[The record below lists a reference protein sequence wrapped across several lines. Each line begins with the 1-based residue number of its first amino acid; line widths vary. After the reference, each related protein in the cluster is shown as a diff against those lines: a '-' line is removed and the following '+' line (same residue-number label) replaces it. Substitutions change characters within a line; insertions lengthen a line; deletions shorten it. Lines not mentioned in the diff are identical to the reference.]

1 MQNTQ
6 YTETD
11 QGPLGQI
18 EYRSLAVA
26 LRVSHTAK
34 IDPFTPTCSIISLVP
49 YIVIKSNGQEVA
61 RRELDR
67 GVVVG
72 RAPDCDVSVR
82 DILLS
87 RRHCRLQPSDD
98 GWMVQDLQSKN
109 GTVIDGERLRVP
121 RLLSDND
128 VIRLGR
134 SKIIFHAGL
143 PEEDFADRRLTPAR
157 PADPGDSLAGTLSG
171 FSLLLPGEGEI
182 PEDMPCPQPRPKD
195 PPAYDHE
202 ELQQLL
208 TAIASSSWDSVYA
221 EARQPLRGGQG
232 IESDED
238 SQSRRRVRPS
248 SPTDLSLQVNPASL
262 PSAVAVEAC
271 RPRRKSGFR
280 PSLHVIVVTIWL
292 GFLALL
298 TTNHNPIAG
307 GSMPRQAPGRFP
319 AANLHSNEP
328 SADVPVNGDLL
339 EAADEEFQEPSGPA
353 APPPT
358 RFNPAAAR
366 AAAAAAG
373 VHFLMIW

>member
-1 MQNTQ
+1 M
-6 YTETD
+6 
-11 QGPLGQI
+11 
-18 EYRSLAVA
+18 
-26 LRVSHTAK
+26 
-34 IDPFTPTCSIISLVP
+34 P

-67 GVVVG
+67 GVVIG

-121 RLLSDND
+121 RLLCDND

-143 PEEDFADRRLTPAR
+143 PEEDFADRLMTPAR

-171 FSLLLPGEGEI
+171 FSLLLPGEGET
-182 PEDMPCPQPRPKD
+182 PDDMPCPQPRPKD
-195 PPAYDHE
+195 PPAYDHA

-238 SQSRRRVRPS
+238 AQSRRRVRPS

-262 PSAVAVEAC
+262 PPAVAIAAPQ
-271 RPRRKSGFR
+271 PRRKTGFR

-292 GFLALL
+292 GFLVLL
-298 TTNHNPIAG
+298 TTNHKPVAG
-307 GSMPRQAPGRFP
+307 GSTPRQAPERSP
-319 AANLHSNEP
+319 AANLHSNAP
-328 SADVPVNGDLL
+328 NTDVLVNGDFVQ
-339 EAADEEFQEPSGPA
+339 AADEEFQGSSEPAAP

-358 RFNPAAAR
+358 RFNPAAAK
-366 AAAAAAG
+366 AAAATAAI
-373 VHFLMIW
+373 HLLMVW

>member
-1 MQNTQ
+1 M
-6 YTETD
+6 
-11 QGPLGQI
+11 
-18 EYRSLAVA
+18 
-26 LRVSHTAK
+26 
-34 IDPFTPTCSIISLVP
+34 P

-121 RLLSDND
+121 RLLCDND

-134 SKIIFHAGL
+134 SKIIFHAGV
-143 PEEDFADRRLTPAR
+143 PGDDFPDRVSAAVR

-171 FSLLLPGEGEI
+171 FSLLLPGEAET

-195 PPAYDHE
+195 PPAYDHA
-202 ELQQLL
+202 ELQELL

-232 IESDED
+232 IESDD
-238 SQSRRRVRPS
+238 DAQSRRRVRPS
-248 SPTDLSLQVNPASL
+248 SPTDLSLQINPASL
-262 PSAVAVEAC
+262 PSAVAVAVSQ
-271 RPRRKSGFR
+271 PRRRSAFM
-280 PSLHVIVVTIWL
+280 PSLHLIVVTIWL

-298 TTNHNPIAG
+298 STNHKPIAG
-307 GSMPRQAPGRFP
+307 GSTPRQAPERSP
-319 AANLHSNEP
+319 AADLQSNEP
-328 SADVPVNGDLL
+328 VADVPVNGDLL
-339 EAADEEFQEPSGPA
+339 EAADEELQESAGPA

-358 RFNPAAAR
+358 RFNPAAAK
-366 AAAAAAG
+366 AAAATAAI
-373 VHFLMIW
+373 HFLMIW

>member
-1 MQNTQ
+1 M
-6 YTETD
+6 
-11 QGPLGQI
+11 
-18 EYRSLAVA
+18 
-26 LRVSHTAK
+26 
-34 IDPFTPTCSIISLVP
+34 P

-121 RLLSDND
+121 RLLCDND

-143 PEEDFADRRLTPAR
+143 PEDDFADQIMTPAR

-171 FSLLLPGEGEI
+171 FLLLLPGEGET
-182 PEDMPCPQPRPKD
+182 PDDMPCPQPRPKY
-195 PPAYDHE
+195 PPAYDHA
-202 ELQQLL
+202 ELQELL

-238 SQSRRRVRPS
+238 AQSRRRVRPS

-262 PSAVAVEAC
+262 PPAVAVVAS
-271 RPRRKSGFR
+271 RPRGKIGFR
-280 PSLHVIVVTIWL
+280 PSLHIIVVTIWL
-292 GFLALL
+292 GFLGLL
-298 TTNHNPIAG
+298 TTNHQPVAG
-307 GSMPRQAPGRFP
+307 GSMPRQAPERSP
-319 AANLHSNEP
+319 AANLHSNAP
-328 SADVPVNGDLL
+328 NTDVPVNGDLV
-339 EAADEEFQEPSGPA
+339 EAADEELQGSSEPT
-353 APPPT
+353 APPPI
-358 RFNPAAAR
+358 RFNPAAAK
-366 AAAAAAG
+366 AAATNAAIHLLIA
-373 VHFLMIW
+373 W

>member
-1 MQNTQ
+1 M
-6 YTETD
+6 
-11 QGPLGQI
+11 
-18 EYRSLAVA
+18 
-26 LRVSHTAK
+26 
-34 IDPFTPTCSIISLVP
+34 P

-134 SKIIFHAGL
+134 SKIIFHAGV
-143 PEEDFADRRLTPAR
+143 PGDDFPDRLTTPAR

-171 FSLLLPGEGEI
+171 FSLLLPGEGET

-195 PPAYDHE
+195 PPAYDHAQ
-202 ELQQLL
+202 LQELL

-232 IESDED
+232 IESDD
-238 SQSRRRVRPS
+238 DAQSRRRVRPS
-248 SPTDLSLQVNPASL
+248 SPTDLSLQVNPTSL
-262 PSAVAVEAC
+262 PPAVAVTPPQ
-271 RPRRKSGFR
+271 PRRKTGFR
-280 PSLHVIVVTIWL
+280 PSLHAIVVTIWL
-292 GFLALL
+292 GFLVLL
-298 TTNHNPIAG
+298 STNHKPVAG
-307 GSMPRQAPGRFP
+307 GSTPRQAPERFG
-319 AANLHSNEP
+319 AANLHS
-328 SADVPVNGDLL
+328 SAPDTDVPVNGELL
-339 EAADEEFQEPSGPA
+339 EAADEELPGPSDAPA
-353 APPPT
+353 SPPT
-358 RFNPAAAR
+358 RFNPAAAKT
-366 AAAAAAG
+366 AAVTAAVQFPFA
-373 VHFLMIW
+373 W

>member
-1 MQNTQ
+1 MQNAQ
-6 YTETD
+6 NAQID
-11 QGPLGQI
+11 QGSPGPI
-18 EYRSLAVA
+18 EFRSLAAV
-26 LRVSHTAK
+26 LWVSHTAK
-34 IDPFTPTCSIISLVP
+34 IDPSTPTCSIISLVP

-72 RAPDCDVSVR
+72 RAPDCDVSIR

-87 RRHCRLQPSDD
+87 RRHCRLQPNDD

-134 SKIIFHAGL
+134 SKIIFHAGV
-143 PEEDFADRRLTPAR
+143 PGDDSPDRLTTPAR

-171 FSLLLPGEGEI
+171 FSLLLPGEGET

-195 PPAYDHE
+195 PPAYDQA
-202 ELQQLL
+202 ELQELL

-232 IESDED
+232 IESDD
-238 SQSRRRVRPS
+238 DAQSRRRIRPS

-262 PSAVAVEAC
+262 PSAVAVSQ
-271 RPRRKSGFR
+271 PRRRSVFR
-280 PSLHVIVVTIWL
+280 PSLHLIVVTIWL

-298 TTNHNPIAG
+298 TTNHKPIAG
-307 GSMPRQAPGRFP
+307 GSMPRQSPALAP
-319 AANLHSNEP
+319 AANLQSNEP
-328 SADVPVNGDLL
+328 VADVPVNGNLL
-339 EAADEEFQEPSGPA
+339 EAADEELQESAGSP
-353 APPPT
+353 APPLTPL
-358 RFNPAAAR
+358 NPAAAK
-366 AAAAAAG
+366 AAAATAAI
-373 VHFLMIW
+373 HFFLVW

>member
-1 MQNTQ
+1 
-6 YTETD
+6 
-11 QGPLGQI
+11 
-18 EYRSLAVA
+18 
-26 LRVSHTAK
+26 
-34 IDPFTPTCSIISLVP
+34 VP

-67 GVVVG
+67 GVVIG

-143 PEEDFADRRLTPAR
+143 PEEDLAERLTTAAR
-157 PADPGDSLAGTLSG
+157 PANPGDSLAGTLSG
-171 FSLLLPGEGEI
+171 FSLLLPGEGET

-195 PPAYDHE
+195 PPAYDHA
-202 ELQQLL
+202 ELQELL
-208 TAIASSSWDSVYA
+208 SAIASSSWDSVYA

-232 IESDED
+232 IESDHD
-238 SQSRRRVRPS
+238 AQSRRRVRPS
-248 SPTDLSLQVNPASL
+248 SPTDLSLQVNPAAL
-262 PSAVAVEAC
+262 PSAVA
-271 RPRRKSGFR
+271 PSQNRRMSGFR
-280 PSLHVIVVTIWL
+280 PSLHAIVVTIWL
-292 GFLALL
+292 GFLVLL
-298 TTNHNPIAG
+298 TSNHKPIAG
-307 GSMPRQAPGRFP
+307 ASAPRQTPERSP

-328 SADVPVNGDLL
+328 STDVPVNGDLL
-339 EAADEEFQEPSGPA
+339 EAADEESQGSWELGAPA
-353 APPPT
+353 RRPT
-358 RFNPAAAR
+358 GFNR
-366 AAAAAAG
+366 AAAKAAA
-373 VHFLMIW
+373 VAAIQFLIAW